1 MVDDLITLGTQ
12 EPYRM
17 FTSRA
22 EYRLILREDNAD
34 ARLTEVGRSLGLI
47 DENRWRAFSE
57 KQEIIAREEQRLSS
71 TWVQP
76 DSSTA
81 EKLNPKLKNP
91 LSREYNLADLL
102 KRPEL
107 NINDIYDATDLK
119 INHQQAKEQ
128 IEITAKYAGYIDR
141 QQDDINKLRRHE
153 KTKIPAD
160 FDFSSVSG
168 LSNEVKQKLND
179 AKPESLGR
187 ASRVPGVTPAAISLL
202 LIFLKKLGHLENL
215 DLNESD
221 IQKSKNQ
228 QVL

>member
-1 MVDDLITLGTQ
+1 LITLGTQ

>member
-1 MVDDLITLGTQ
+1 
-12 EPYRM
+12 M